1 MKRLRIFD
9 LAVDATTVNGVLGE
23 VESGLDSGKRGRFL
37 LAMSPEK
44 VFALEKNP
52 ELKRF
57 FDNADILIP
66 DGIGLVWAIRILAG
80 VRLARLTG
88 ADMMEELCGLAA
100 RRGYGVF
107 FYGASEEVNSGA
119 VEILRQRYA
128 GLRVVG
134 RRNGFVSAAEME
146 GLIAEINH
154 VQPDIVFVALG
165 SPRQENWMRTY
176 GQRLEVGLFQ
186 GVGGTLDTITGH
198 VKRAHP
204 FVQRIG
210 LEWLWRLAREPR
222 RIRRQMVLPRFALRV
237 IAARLGLTKG

>member
-80 VRLARLTG
+80 VRLAR
-88 ADMMEELCGLAA
+88 
-100 RRGYGVF
+100 
-107 FYGASEEVNSGA
+107 
-119 VEILRQRYA
+119 
-128 GLRVVG
+128 
-134 RRNGFVSAAEME
+134 
-146 GLIAEINH
+146 
-154 VQPDIVFVALG
+154 
-165 SPRQENWMRTY
+165 
-176 GQRLEVGLFQ
+176 
-186 GVGGTLDTITGH
+186 
-198 VKRAHP
+198 
-204 FVQRIG
+204 
-210 LEWLWRLAREPR
+210 
-222 RIRRQMVLPRFALRV
+222 
-237 IAARLGLTKG
+237 